1 MLTNAYNSTL
11 LPLGGP
17 QDKPRLWFLE
27 RQGGRAWVLLCWG
40 LRDQILSQLLSSCKY
55 TLAQGVIT
63 TYHRLADLNR
73 KNLFLTLLE
82 AGNSN
87 IKVMVDSDSHKDTLS
102 EGLKA
107 AIKLYDVGAGFSFFH
122 FLGVLIPSWAS
133 PQHRHLFASQRLHL
147 LTWSHRGLDN
157 MSIWRDNFSRKLD
170 CSLLCTTKQRP
181 QAGIISS
188 LTLTFHICNVKR
200 PADPR
205 SLGSEVE

>member
-1 MLTNAYNSTL
+1 MRSCCRCATAAQLVVMLTNAYNSTL

-107 AIKLYDVGAGFSFFH
+107 AIKLYDEGAGFSFFS
-122 FLGVLIPSWAS
+122 FFRGTNPIMSVPPTQTPICLPKAPS
-133 PQHRHLFASQRLHL
+133 L
-147 LTWSHRGLDN
+147 N
-157 MSIWRDNFSRKLD
+157 MI
-170 CSLLCTTKQRP
+170 T
-181 QAGIISS
+181 
-188 LTLTFHICNVKR
+188 
-200 PADPR
+200 
-205 SLGSEVE
+205 